1 VNEVVHGIA
10 GREGVEIAVVPRGTG
25 MDFVRTYDIP
35 TKVDGAL
42 EVAARGSARTIDLG
56 RVRYRTWG
64 GEEAEGWFANIAS
77 AGMSGAVARRA
88 NSTSKALGG
97 KASFFIALVAVFARW
112 RNVDVTV
119 RLDGAE
125 RSGLVSNVI
134 VANGQYQ
141 GGKMWMAPEARPDD
155 GLFDVLVIGDITKP
169 DFVRNVGRIYRGT
182 HLTHPKIELLRSPW
196 VEVDAVEPLP
206 IELDGEQPGTT
217 PVRFD
222 VVARA
227 LRVRVPQPGPA

>member
-1 VNEVVHGIA
+1 MNEVVNGIA
-10 GREGVEIAVVPRGTG
+10 RREDVELAFVPRGTG
-25 MDFVRTYDIP
+25 MDFGRTYGIP
-35 TKVDGAL
+35 AKAEQAL
-42 EVAARGSARTIDLG
+42 DVAAGGIARTVDLG
-56 RVRYRTWG
+56 RARYRSWA
-64 GEEAEGWFANIAS
+64 GEEEERWFGNVAS

-112 RNVDVTV
+112 RNVAVRV
-119 RLDGAE
+119 RLEDAE
-125 RSGLVSNVI
+125 REGLVSNVI

-141 GGKMWMAPEARPDD
+141 GGKMWIAPEARPDD

-196 VEVDAVEPLP
+196 VEVDADERLP

-222 VVARA
+222 VVPGA
-227 LRVRVPQPGPA
+227 LRVRVPA